1 LPLHAAATAAV
12 ASASVAITAAS
23 AAIIAAAAAAA
34 EAAARENIVATVPA
48 APSAITNGFSK
59 TLAVG
64 RLGTGGPGGVK
75 GATSAKALVV
85 DGALPAADKAQAL
98 SFGLIV
104 ARSPPGAA
112 ARPLDLHGALA
123 APAQD
128 AAF

>member
-34 EAAARENIVATVPA
+34 AEAAAREKIVATVPA

-98 SFGLIV
+98 RFGLII
-104 ARSPPGAA
+104 
-112 ARPLDLHGALA
+112 D
-123 APAQD
+123 
-128 AAF
+128 